1 MKKLSPKDLLSD
13 LVKEISTISE
23 RMSEQ
28 ENSYK
33 DRIAKLESENIEY
46 HTRNRELSKDLSES
60 RIKSS
65 STLECLKTKE
75 KQLERYKSILNLTPG
90 TDITKV
96 KLLEYFTNEVIPHI
110 SNKIGSKYTE
120 KIIEYLDKEIL
131 NKEESTDEERRELHD
146 LALGTDL
153 EFLCPYFISGYI
165 KIDSK
170 TLKSHIKNPTSLAYY
185 NWKKSK
191 LPSVLTR
198 WGNMSCPIYSNVD
211 IGIHNIVAFNES
223 CLDDIFRYI
232 LDKYNHDFVTH
243 AREHLTEILDSTKLR
258 KEYGLSLKEDTLDI
272 EQNIKAKRDIVIKY
286 LSKKGLL

>member
-1 MKKLSPKDLLSD
+1 MEKKLMASKLAEIVLEVESEAKSLNLKNKELIKENNSLKDDNFKLSD
-13 LVKEISTISE
+13 
-23 RMSEQ
+23 R
-28 ENSYK
+28 
-33 DRIAKLESENIEY
+33 
-46 HTRNRELSKDLSES
+46 
-60 RIKSS
+60 
-65 STLECLKTKE
+65 LKTKE
-75 KQLERYKSILNLTPG
+75 KQLGRYKSILNLTPG
-90 TDITKV
+90 TDISKL
-96 KLLEYFTNEVIPHI
+96 KLLEYFTNDIIPHI
-110 SNKIGSKYTE
+110 SEKIGSKYTE

-211 IGIHNIVAFNES
+211 IGIHNIVAFNEY

-232 LDKYNHDFVTH
+232 LDKYNQDFVTH

-272 EQNIKAKRDIVIKY
+272 NQNAKAKRDIIIKY